1 VFGLG
6 APYAKPISVT
16 ETGYTGNFGEADN
29 CSGIATVTTAS
40 THGPS
45 ATFTVTGSGAGTCS
59 AQFADTNSQQV
70 SVTINVST
78 NGIIINGG
86 RW

>member
-1 VFGLG
+1 
-6 APYAKPISVT
+6 
-16 ETGYTGNFGEADN
+16 
-29 CSGIATVTTAS
+29 VTTS
-40 THGPS
+40 NTHGPS
-45 ATFTVTGSGAGTCS
+45 ATFTVTGSKAGSCS

-78 NGIIINGG
+78 NGFIINGA

>member
-1 VFGLG
+1 LG
-6 APYAKPISVT
+6 ATYSKPISVT
-16 ETGYTGNFGEADN
+16 ETGYTGNFGEQDN
-29 CSGIATVTTAS
+29 CTGVATVTTAN

-45 ATFTVTGSGAGTCS
+45 ATFTVTGSAAGSCS

-78 NGIIINGG
+78 NGFIINGA